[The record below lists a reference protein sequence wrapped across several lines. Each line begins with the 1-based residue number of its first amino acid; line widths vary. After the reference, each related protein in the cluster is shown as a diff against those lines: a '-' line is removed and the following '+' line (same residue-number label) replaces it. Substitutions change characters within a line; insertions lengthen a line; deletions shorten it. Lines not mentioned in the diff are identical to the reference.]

1 MNVENLNPVDSKAV
15 RAAGVENG
23 RLGVV
28 VISKPRKDGTRNPD
42 TFYVFNFGAEAV
54 GVYDGLMNA
63 DSKGT
68 FFSKSIAGRIPHESK
83 TVLN

>member
-1 MNVENLNPVDSKAV
+1 MNLNNLNPVDSKAV

-23 RLGVV
+23 KVGVV

-42 TFYVFNFGAEAV
+42 TFYVFNFGAEAIS
-54 GVYDGLMNA
+54 VYDDLMNA
-63 DSKGT
+63 DSAGT
-68 FFSKSIAGRIPHESK
+68 FFSKSIAGRIPYESK